1 MRGKGILLDDN
12 FELVVRNGTVA
23 IGETLIQEVHI
34 ILQMNQGE
42 LRSDPLLGP
51 NLIYRIKGKKN
62 QSEIKQAVKLA
73 LARDRKDYNEIQKL
87 ISLS

>member
-1 MRGKGILLDDN
+1 MKGKGILLDDN
-12 FELVVRNGTVA
+12 FELVVRNGTAA

>member
-1 MRGKGILLDDN
+1 MKGKGILLDDN
-12 FELVVRNGTVA
+12 FELVVRNGTAA

-62 QSEIKQAVKLA
+62 EAEIRQAVKLA
-73 LARDRKDYNEIQKL
+73 LARDRKDYNAIKKL
-87 ISLS
+87 INIQ

>member
-1 MRGKGILLDDN
+1 MAGKGILLDDN
-12 FELVVRNGTVA
+12 FEIVVRNGTVA

>member
-1 MRGKGILLDDN
+1 MKGKGILLDDN

>member
-1 MRGKGILLDDN
+1 MAGKGILLDEN
-12 FELVVRNGTVA
+12 FEIVVRNGTAA

>member
-1 MRGKGILLDDN
+1 MAGKGILLDEN
-12 FELVVRNGTVA
+12 FEIVVRNGTAV

-51 NLIYRIKGKKN
+51 NLIYRIKAKKN
-62 QSEIKQAVKLA
+62 ESEIRQAVKLA
-73 LARDRKDYNEIQKL
+73 LARDKKEYNNIKKL
-87 ISLS
+87 INIQ